1 LLNTFLSKITLY
13 AASLDS
19 NYTACRKNLI
29 MVISS
34 SHNYSKSDFDIV
46 NINTANKINV
56 KRFTQNGQIQIYQ
69 SSYRGSYPSI
79 IRDSLRNAALG
90 RKVLLIQFMKGGVKQ
105 GVDNAVKLCGNL
117 TWVRS
122 SHSYD
127 EYNQEEIEN
136 NKNLKQSIHE
146 STLEL
151 WDFCKK
157 ELVSGQND
165 QIILD
170 EIFLAIEMKIID
182 KDELISTLENR
193 FISGDVILTG
203 TYIPKDLFLMAN
215 QITELRS

>member
-1 LLNTFLSKITLY
+1 
-13 AASLDS
+13 
-19 NYTACRKNLI
+19 

-34 SHNYSKSDFDIV
+34 SHNYSKCNLDV
-46 NINTANKINV
+46 VKTNPANKINV
-56 KRFTQNGQIQIYQ
+56 KYFSQNGQIQIYQ
-69 SSYRGSYPSI
+69 SSFRGSYTSI

-122 SHSYD
+122 SNSFDHYHS
-127 EYNQEEIEN
+127 EEIAN
-136 NKNLKQSIHE
+136 NTNLKKSIHE
-146 STLEL
+146 STYEL
-151 WDFCKK
+151 WNFCKK
-157 ELVSGQND
+157 ELLSGENE

-170 EIFLAIEMKIID
+170 EIFLAIDMNIID
-182 KDELISTLENR
+182 KDDLISTLENR

-203 TYIPKDLFLMAN
+203 TSIPKDFLLMAN